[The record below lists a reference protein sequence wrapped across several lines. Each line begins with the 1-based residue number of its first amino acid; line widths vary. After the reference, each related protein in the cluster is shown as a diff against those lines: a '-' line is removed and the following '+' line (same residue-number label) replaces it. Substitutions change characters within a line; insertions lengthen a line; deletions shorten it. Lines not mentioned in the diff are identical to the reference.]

1 MSKLKKIAA
10 SNGEY
15 HYRSWVK
22 ALSYRVTGTMYSFA
36 ILYFVTGKLVLSL
49 SLSGIEIVSK
59 ILLFYMHERVWDK
72 LSFGR
77 IKQNQPEYEI

>member
-1 MSKLKKIAA
+1 
-10 SNGEY
+10 
-15 HYRSWVK
+15 
-22 ALSYRVTGTMYSFA
+22 MYSFG

-72 LSFGR
+72 LTFGK
-77 IKQNQPEYEI
+77 IKHNQPEYEI